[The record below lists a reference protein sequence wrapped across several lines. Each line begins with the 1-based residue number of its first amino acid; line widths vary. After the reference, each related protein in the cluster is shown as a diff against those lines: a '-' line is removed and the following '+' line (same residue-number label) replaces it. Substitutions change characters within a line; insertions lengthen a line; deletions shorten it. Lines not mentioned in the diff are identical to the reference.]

1 MHSAAL
7 PLLASRSLRTI
18 QSCVISVLAP
28 CTRTCTHARTRTHTR
43 TRTFASSP
51 CNQLLLQHNRTL
63 FNAKQLDEPTDVT
76 AASTAAPSLDD
87 GLGPLLA
94 SNRDWASTTRAADP
108 VFFDKLAAGQAPNVF
123 WIGCCDS
130 RVPETTIL
138 GRRPGEVFVYRNIAN
153 ICNSTDLSLLSALE
167 YAVVYIKVKHI
178 IICGHTGCGGVA
190 AALDSKKLGKIDTWL
205 VPLRELRLRHAEE
218 LKALQGKDKGR
229 ALVELNVRHGVEV
242 LRRNADVIEAKA
254 SRGLKIHGLVFDLE
268 SGELKNLDLD
278 EETSD
283 SAELRKGAFAI
294 S

>member
-7 PLLASRSLRTI
+7 PTLILWPFRTI
-18 QSCVISVLAP
+18 QSRTIPFLA
-28 CTRTCTHARTRTHTR
+28 ARTRTR
-43 TRTFASSP
+43 TRTCARTFITSP
-51 CNQLLLQHNRTL
+51 HNQRLSANRTL
-63 FNAKQLDEPTDVT
+63 FHAKQPHQPTDAA
-76 AASTAAPSLDD
+76 AASTTAAPSLDD
-87 GLGPLLA
+87 GFGALLA

-108 VFFDKLAAGQAPNVF
+108 VFFDKLSQGQAPEVF

-218 LKALQGKDKGR
+218 LKGLEGKDKGR
-229 ALVELNVRHGVEV
+229 ALVELNVRNGVEV
-242 LRRNADVIEAKA
+242 LRRNADVIDAKA

-283 SAELRKGAFAI
+283 SAEQRRGAFAI